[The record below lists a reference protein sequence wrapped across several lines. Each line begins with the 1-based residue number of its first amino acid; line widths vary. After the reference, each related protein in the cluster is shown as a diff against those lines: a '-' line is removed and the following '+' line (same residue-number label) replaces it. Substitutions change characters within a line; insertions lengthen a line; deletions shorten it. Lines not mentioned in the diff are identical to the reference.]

1 MARNVL
7 DDITASARD
16 FDIHSI
22 ESEDGA
28 ARTVDEWTGDQDA
41 TDPADLPVF
50 HSFSFT
56 DAVAVVEG
64 SQSDAFHVLRGIAEE
79 LMNKYVAEGKSAKAT
94 QDHRTY
100 HATMAQGIE
109 NVLVALSEH
118 IEAAKQRVQ
127 AATSEEKQ
135 HLGVNFKPVIFA
147 GPSSLEEPNAVPFSD
162 GQHTVNTLGGMK
174 VVAATAEPRSRK

>member
-1 MARNVL
+1 MARSVM
-7 DDITASARD
+7 DDIAASARD

-22 ESEDGA
+22 ESEEDA
-28 ARTVDEWTGDQDA
+28 AQFIDEVSGDQDK
-41 TDPADLPVF
+41 TADADRAVPDAIPF
-50 HSFSFT
+50 A
-56 DAVAVVEG
+56 DAVSVVEG
-64 SQSDAFHVLRGIAEE
+64 SQSDSFQVFRAIAED

-127 AATSEEKQ
+127 AATSEEKR
-135 HLGVNFKPVIFA
+135 HLGVNVKRVINV
-147 GPSSLEEPNAVPFSD
+147 GPSSLEEPDATPFSD

-174 VVAATAEPRSRK
+174 VVSATAEPRSRK